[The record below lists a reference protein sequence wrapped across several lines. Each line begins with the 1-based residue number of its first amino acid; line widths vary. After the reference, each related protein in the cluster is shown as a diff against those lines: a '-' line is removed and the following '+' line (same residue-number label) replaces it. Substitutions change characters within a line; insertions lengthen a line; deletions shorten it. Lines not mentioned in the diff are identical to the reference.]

1 MNRPLFYVLGF
12 ETQFSEDGSAREIV
26 VLQTPVNR
34 NNLVDALTVIG
45 TFRNEILPTLQGE
58 LAECATECSIPGLG
72 KNKMTKLKDFE
83 FSVVPGGHRVV
94 FPRGPVNLLTDPIVG
109 PSADCIASDSVQWR
123 CCLSGVYYRNSPS
136 MEDHGSEAIR
146 LGKVFTAVDRI
157 GADGNWLV
165 VIVEGLG
172 RKYLPIT
179 KDGEV
184 LFKKLTE
191 VDMQSFDV
199 GCNVQL
205 SSDYHLDGDAAE
217 GPLKPGDVG
226 ILMENDDDSSEPCL
240 VDFGGE
246 RWWYAR
252 SALQVADTDDS
263 SSSPHTSSAP
273 KMVFIPHGGN
283 NSNAAWAIGALPISG
298 SSSQGSFGWCRG
310 GNNSR
315 ADMEAAA
322 ILEIAERKGRACSL
336 SINYANLELK
346 LEIPGEPGQPPHTF
360 TKRVPETEFPL
371 RLGICG
377 HQGTCITVKS
387 SGVSRSTKPGVLQS
401 SMFHCSLTAD
411 GIRSAIKEFQGKENE
426 KGASKEN
433 SKKERESGLS
443 SLAIEILNHQPSDF
457 PFSDPDFVKGFLAS
471 LGLSEDQ
478 IFGEGIDDSSA
489 TPVGSGSDRLLY
501 PPPPRLLPPT
511 GGATTRVQLETP
523 GVGFGPHFVAP
534 SSMFFETECSSSDAE
549 SNNHANC
556 ELFCEPFMNQCSID
570 LFLEPLLLPIRST
583 IETDASI
590 SGSLPSFMSLNP
602 YVHFSQMDISETH
615 VMIEALSKQAAIDS
629 TFTDREIVQ
638 EQQQEREEQ
647 KEVQTFQVVQPQ
659 GDRDPQ
665 RDCSWQVA

>member
-1 MNRPLFYVLGF
+1 MFYVLGF
-12 ETQFSEDGSAREIV
+12 ETQFSEDGSAREIF

-34 NNLVDALTVIG
+34 KNLVDALTVIC
-45 TFRNEILPTLQGE
+45 TFRNEIFPTLQGE
-58 LAECATECSIPGLG
+58 LAECATQCSIPGLG
-72 KNKMTKLKDFE
+72 KNKMTTLNNFE

-109 PSADCIASDSVQWR
+109 PSVDCIASDSVQWR
-123 CCLSGVYYRNSPS
+123 CCSSGVYYRNSPS
-136 MEDHGSEAIR
+136 MEDHGSDTIR
-146 LGKVFTAVDRI
+146 GGKVFTAVDRI

-191 VDMQSFDV
+191 VDMQSFHV

-205 SSDYHLDGDAAE
+205 SSDYHLHGDAAG

-226 ILMENDDDSSEPCL
+226 ILMEIDDSSKPCL

-252 SALQVADTDDS
+252 SALQVADTSDS
-263 SSSPHTSSAP
+263 SSSPHTSTAA
-273 KMVFIPHGGN
+273 KLVFIPHGGN
-283 NSNAAWAIGALPISG
+283 NSNSAWAIGALPISG
-298 SSSQGSFGWCRG
+298 SGSQGSFGWCRG

-377 HQGTCITVKS
+377 HHGTCITVKR
-387 SGVSRSTKPGVLQS
+387 SGVPRSTKPGVLQS
-401 SMFHCSLTAD
+401 SMFHCRLTAD
-411 GIRSAIKEFQGKENE
+411 GIRSAIKEFQGKENQ

-443 SLAIEILNHQPSDF
+443 SSAIEILEQLDISLDE
-457 PFSDPDFVKGFLAS
+457 FSDPDVLKGFLAS

-478 IFGEGIDDSSA
+478 LGGEGIDDSSV
-489 TPVGSGSDRLLY
+489 TPVGSGSGRLLY
-501 PPPPRLLPPT
+501 PFPPPPP
-511 GGATTRVQLETP
+511 P
-523 GVGFGPHFVAP
+523 PHRWGYYQ
-534 SSMFFETECSSSDAE
+534 SSVRNARSWLWTSFCCTELDV
-549 SNNHANC
+549 
-556 ELFCEPFMNQCSID
+556 F
-570 LFLEPLLLPIRST
+570 
-583 IETDASI
+583 
-590 SGSLPSFMSLNP
+590 
-602 YVHFSQMDISETH
+602 
-615 VMIEALSKQAAIDS
+615 
-629 TFTDREIVQ
+629 
-638 EQQQEREEQ
+638 
-647 KEVQTFQVVQPQ
+647 
-659 GDRDPQ
+659 
-665 RDCSWQVA
+665 

>member
-1 MNRPLFYVLGF
+1 M
-12 ETQFSEDGSAREIV
+12 EDGSAREIF

-34 NNLVDALTVIG
+34 NNLVDALTVFG
-45 TFRNEILPTLQGE
+45 TFRNEILPTLQCE
-58 LAECATECSIPGLG
+58 LAECPTECSIPGLG
-72 KNKMTKLKDFE
+72 ENKMTELNKFE

-109 PSADCIASDSVQWR
+109 PSADCIAADSVQWI
-123 CCLSGVYYRNSPS
+123 CTYSGVFYRNSPS
-136 MEDHGSEAIR
+136 MEDHCSEAIFH
-146 LGKVFTAVDRI
+146 GNVFTAVDRI

-179 KDGEV
+179 KDGKV

-191 VDMQSFDV
+191 VGMQSFDV
-199 GCNVQL
+199 GCSIQL
-205 SSDYHLDGDAAE
+205 SSDYQLHGDAAS
-217 GPLKPGDVG
+217 GPLRPGDVG
-226 ILMENDDDSSEPCL
+226 ILMENDDTSSQPFL
-240 VDFGGE
+240 VDFDGK

-252 SALQVADTDDS
+252 SALQAADTAVS
-263 SSSPHTSSAP
+263 PSSPHTSSAA
-273 KMVFIPHGGN
+273 KLVFIPHGGN
-283 NSNAAWAIGALPISG
+283 NSNSAWAIGALPISG
-298 SSSQGSFGWCRG
+298 SGLQGSFGWCRG

-322 ILEIAERKGRACSL
+322 ILEIAEREGRTCSL
-336 SINYANLELK
+336 SIDYAKLELK

-360 TKRVPETEFPL
+360 TKCVPETEFPL

-387 SGVSRSTKPGVLQS
+387 SSVSRNTKPGVFQS
-401 SMFHCSLTAD
+401 SMFHCHLTAD

-443 SLAIEILNHQPSDF
+443 SSAIEMLEQLDISPDE
-457 PFSDPDFVKGFLAS
+457 FSNLDVLKGFLAS
-471 LGLSEDQ
+471 LGLSEDLLG
-478 IFGEGIDDSSA
+478 GEGIDNSSA
-489 TPVGSGSDRLLY
+489 TPVGSGRDRPLY
-501 PPPPRLLPPT
+501 PPSSRLLLST
-511 GGATTRVQLETP
+511 GGTSTRVQAETTRV
-523 GVGFGPHFVAP
+523 GFEAHFVAQ
-534 SSMFFETECSSSDAE
+534 SSMFFEPECSSSDAE
-549 SNNHANC
+549 SNNHAKC
-556 ELFCEPFMNQCSID
+556 ELCCEPFMNQCSID
-570 LFLEPLLLPIRST
+570 LFLEPLLLPIRNT